1 MAVGE
6 SVKVGSHALPEP
18 VMPLPAASLVHQHG
32 LRQAVTPKDVGE
44 AVLDRVS
51 LLVGTGPQRQVEA
64 RVIVQEGERMAAV
77 VLHGNVSLEVHL
89 PQLVGFGT
97 LKAHIGCVLG
107 SLGFIDE
114 PMSSEN
120 GSDRA
125 LGRHARIAAIA
136 TIVLWQFRLGQRLPP
151 QQCWRDR

>member
-1 MAVGE
+1 M
-6 SVKVGSHALPEP
+6 
-18 VMPLPAASLVHQHG
+18 
-32 LRQAVTPKDVGE
+32 
-44 AVLDRVS
+44 DRVS

-64 RVIVQEGERMAAV
+64 RVVQEGERMAAV

-120 GSDRA
+120 GACSWQA
-125 LGRHARIAAIA
+125 IAAILQHPGHTCAPLVGARA
-136 TIVLWQFRLGQRLPP
+136 TPLKL
-151 QQCWRDR
+151 

>member
-1 MAVGE
+1 
-6 SVKVGSHALPEP
+6 
-18 VMPLPAASLVHQHG
+18 
-32 LRQAVTPKDVGE
+32 
-44 AVLDRVS
+44 
-51 LLVGTGPQRQVEA
+51 
-64 RVIVQEGERMAAV
+64 MAAV

-89 PQLVGFGT
+89 PELVGFGT

-125 LGRHARIAAIA
+125 LGRHARIAAILQHPGQHMRTLGGMRLA
-136 TIVLWQFRLGQRLPP
+136 QRYDAFLSPGSSAADWSAGAWEIVKALPSGLRVPP
-151 QQCWRDR
+151 QPLVAGLAADFHDTTRSCSLRQIVPEQ